1 MRPACPP
8 LIYGC
13 RFLNFSRSKSELDL
27 AGRRSISELVGHQE
41 EIPLEEYSDHTSD
54 KYAAMVDRICHR
66 LNLTTLKYQTLPD
79 MVEALGMPKDDVCTY
94 CWDGR
99 G

>member
-27 AGRRSISELVGHQE
+27 AGRRAISELVGHQE
-41 EIPLEEYSDHTSD
+41 EIPLEEYADHTSA
-54 KYAAMVDRICHR
+54 KYGAVVERIRNR
-66 LNLTTLKYQTLPD
+66 LGLTTLQYQTLPD
-79 MVEALGMPKDDVCTY
+79 MVDAFELPKKSVCTY
-94 CWDGR
+94 CWDGC